1 MVEYIDNP
9 RFPHY
14 CKITRPQ
21 HSDDPMV
28 DTESECVIYEG
39 KCRSFDN
46 HTTNQ
51 KGEVIY
57 SVRKLSLPVR
67 QQDWGEGR
75 PIPLEGDTIKVCKS
89 SHCEYGIVKDKMPG
103 NLGTHLLWEYV
114 RE

>member
-1 MVEYIDNP
+1 MTEYIDNP
-9 RFPHY
+9 RFPHC

-28 DTESECVIYEG
+28 DTTGERVIYEG
-39 KCRSFDN
+39 VCRSFDN
-46 HTTNQ
+46 HSTNQ
-51 KGEVIY
+51 NGDVLFN
-57 SVRKLSLPVR
+57 VRKLSLPVR
-67 QQDWGEGR
+67 QQEWGEGR
-75 PIPLEGDTIKVCKS
+75 PIPLEGDSICVCKG